1 MKSKLLGCEAPLIPL
16 RVARCATRYSVALMM
31 LASLALAFQAE
42 AEDQVVARTGRFL
55 VILHTDKEDTGT
67 MRLVKVETN
76 GKNIIIASDE
86 DIEPII
92 EKLLRRKD
100 AYELISQMVDSQI
113 KSDGGVKKYQK
124 GVDKD
129 TKEFGKDYYN
139 NITPMAIEA
148 FKARGVIIPYTP
160 KVNGSSR
167 AN

>member
-1 MKSKLLGCEAPLIPL
+1 MNG
-16 RVARCATRYSVALMM
+16 RYFVVVVLFSC
-31 LASLALAFQAE
+31 LALAFHAE

-55 VILHTDKEDTGT
+55 VILYTDKEDTGT

-76 GKNIIIASDE
+76 GKSIIIASDE

-139 NITPMAIEA
+139 NLTPMAIEA
-148 FKARGVIIPYTP
+148 FKARGVMIPYQP
-160 KVNGSSR
+160 KHS
-167 AN
+167 AATAW